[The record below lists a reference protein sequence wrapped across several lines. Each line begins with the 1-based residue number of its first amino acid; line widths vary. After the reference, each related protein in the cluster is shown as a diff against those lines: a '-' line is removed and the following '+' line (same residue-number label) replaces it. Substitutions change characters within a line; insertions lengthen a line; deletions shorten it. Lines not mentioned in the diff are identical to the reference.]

1 MLKNVLPL
9 LWATLH
15 EKDSKLE
22 AASIFV
28 LCPMMSCAESD
39 EIVNVTLEL
48 FVELPGKHV
57 VDLEIL
63 VRATQHASMLIT
75 LKHSLA
81 ELLPSS

>member
-22 AASIFV
+22 ASRIFV
-28 LCPMMSCAESD
+28 LRPVMSSAESD
-39 EIVNVTLEL
+39 EIVDVTLEL
-48 FVELPGKHV
+48 FVELPRKYV

-63 VRATQHASMLIT
+63 V
-75 LKHSLA
+75 
-81 ELLPSS
+81 